1 MADGIADDD
10 AKFALALLR
19 YRLIAEAVEAPI
31 GARTALL
38 REVVA
43 EEHVWPDGRTVRVS
57 LRTLQ
62 RWVKRFKRGGLSAL
76 GRAPRKDKGRM
87 RALGEAAVVR
97 VIALR
102 HEATTRSTPTLIDIV
117 ERAGEVAK
125 GSLRRST
132 LDRHLDRRGASRRM
146 LHVLGTKR
154 HVRLAFDHPL
164 DFVVGDFHVGPYVR
178 TDTGEIRRARLG
190 AFIDHCSRYLPE
202 SRYGLA

>member
-10 AKFALALLR
+10 AKLALALLR

-62 RWVKRFKRGGLSAL
+62 RWVKRFKHGGLVAL
-76 GRAPRKDKGRM
+76 GRAPRKDKGRTAA
-87 RALGEAAVVR
+87 RGEAAVPR

-102 HEATTRSTPTLIDIV
+102 HEGTARSTPTLIDIV

-132 LDRHLDRRGASRRM
+132 LDRHLDRRGSSRR
-146 LHVLGTKR
+146 
-154 HVRLAFDHPL
+154 VRLVIGEKRRVR
-164 DFVVGDFHVGPYVR
+164 VV
-178 TDTGEIRRARLG
+178 
-190 AFIDHCSRYLPE
+190 
-202 SRYGLA
+202 